1 MNCKDCNRELTGALD
16 CRRERCA
23 RCYRDELR
31 QARLFGEPAREEIE
45 GKQRLLMEEAGTMFL
60 R

>member
-1 MNCKDCNRELTGALD
+1 MKCQDCDQPLTRAID
-16 CRRERCA
+16 RRRGLCA
-23 RCYRDELR
+23 RCYQDERR
-31 QARLFGEPAREEIE
+31 QVKLFETRETIE

>member
-16 CRRERCA
+16 CRRGLCA
-23 RCYRDELR
+23 RCYQDERR
-31 QARLFGEPAREEIE
+31 QVKLFETRETIE